1 MRQQL
6 LDVPTVCEARSDAAG
21 LPVPLEHD
29 RLLALRLTQK
39 DEPKLEAPVAI
50 KAMAAKL
57 RIVAARL
64 WQLFLV
70 IVITECARDAE
81 KATKPYFTFP
91 LSLVVATWRINF
103 ENDAPLPG
111 RLLL

>member
-1 MRQQL
+1 M
-6 LDVPTVCEARSDAAG
+6 
-21 LPVPLEHD
+21 
-29 RLLALRLTQK
+29 
-39 DEPKLEAPVAI
+39 AI

-70 IVITECARDAE
+70 IVITECARDTE

-103 ENDAPLPG
+103 ENDAPCPAVFSFDQRSSWNFTEVGSSGSTRPRPG
-111 RLLL
+111 RYFTENRN

>member
-6 LDVPTVCEARSDAAG
+6 LDVPTVCGARNDAEG
-21 LPVPLEHD
+21 LPGPLEHD

-57 RIVAARL
+57 RIVAARW
-64 WQLFLV
+64 WQLFPVL
-70 IVITECARDAE
+70 VITECGRDTE
-81 KATKPYFTFP
+81 KATKP
-91 LSLVVATWRINF
+91 
-103 ENDAPLPG
+103 
-111 RLLL
+111 